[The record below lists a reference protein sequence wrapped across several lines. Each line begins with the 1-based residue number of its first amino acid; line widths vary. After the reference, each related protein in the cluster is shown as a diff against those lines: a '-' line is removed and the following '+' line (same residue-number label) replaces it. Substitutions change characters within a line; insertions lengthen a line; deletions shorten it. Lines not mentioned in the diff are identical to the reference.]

1 MTELEELRRR
11 LDVLEAESALHR
23 LRNRFH
29 DYVNTDR
36 WDEIGSLFAP
46 DAELD
51 YSYLG
56 SASGRAAI
64 TEFFAAIPRLL
75 PDGGRRSE
83 AELDPSTPGKPF
95 VRQFIHGH
103 DVTVDGDRATG
114 TSFLFATP
122 IYHGQSFVL
131 AGRFADTYRRVD
143 GAWMFAS
150 VALEIY
156 YSVPVAE
163 GWAGPDRHRMAL

>member
-1 MTELEELRRR
+1 MSDELDALRLR
-11 LDVLEAESALHR
+11 LEVLEAESALHK

-29 DYVNTDR
+29 EYVNTDR
-36 WDEIGSLFAP
+36 WDEIGGLFAP

-51 YSYLG
+51 YSSLG
-56 SASGRAAI
+56 SASGRLAI

-75 PDGGRRSE
+75 PAE
-83 AELDPSTPGKPF
+83 AGTPF

-103 DVTVDGDRATG
+103 DVTVDGDSATG

-131 AGRFADTYRRVD
+131 AGRFADTYTRA
-143 GAWMFAS
+143 GGEWLFAS
-150 VALEIY
+150 VALEIW

-163 GWAGPDRHRMAL
+163 GWAGPDRHRMSL

>member
-1 MTELEELRRR
+1 MIGMPDTDTGTELAALRRR
-11 LDVLEAESALHR
+11 LEVLEAESALHR

-29 DYVNTDR
+29 EYVNTDR
-36 WDEIGSLFAP
+36 WGEIGGLFAP

-56 SASGRAAI
+56 SASGRAEI

-75 PDGGRRSE
+75 PAGAG
-83 AELDPSTPGKPF
+83 APF

-103 DVTVDGDRATG
+103 DVEVDGDTATG

-131 AGRFADTYRRVD
+131 AGRFADSYVRRD
-143 GAWMFAS
+143 GEWFFAT
-150 VALEIY
+150 VALD
-156 YSVPVAE
+156 VVA
-163 GWAGPDRHRMAL
+163 G

>member
-1 MTELEELRRR
+1 VSDLAGLSRR
-11 LDVLEAESALHR
+11 LEVLEAESALHR

-29 DYVNTDR
+29 EFVNTDR
-36 WDEIGSLFAP
+36 WDEIGALFAP

-56 SASGRAAI
+56 SASGRSAI

-75 PDGGRRSE
+75 PAGPGQE
-83 AELDPSTPGKPF
+83 AGKPF

-114 TSFLFATP
+114 TSYLFATP

-131 AGRFADTYRRVD
+131 AGRFADGYARTD
-143 GAWMFAS
+143 GAWFFAS

>member
-1 MTELEELRRR
+1 MSDDLADLRRR
-11 LDVLEAESALHR
+11 LELLEAESALHR

-29 DYVNTDR
+29 EYVNTDR
-36 WDEIGSLFAP
+36 WDEIGGLFAP

-56 SASGRAAI
+56 SASGRPAI

-75 PDGGRRSE
+75 PAGPDGG
-83 AELDPSTPGKPF
+83 AGKPF

-103 DVTVDGDRATG
+103 DVTVDGDTATG

-131 AGRFADTYRRVD
+131 AGRFADTYTRAG
-143 GAWMFAS
+143 GAWLFAR
-150 VALEIY
+150 VALEIW

>member
-1 MTELEELRRR
+1 MSSDDLTALRLRLE
-11 LDVLEAESALHR
+11 VLEAESALHT
-23 LRNRFH
+23 LRHRFH
-29 DYVNTDR
+29 EYVNTDR

-56 SASGRAAI
+56 SASGRSAI

-75 PDGGRRSE
+75 PADE
-83 AELDPSTPGKPF
+83 GKPF

-103 DVTVDGDRATG
+103 DVAVDGDRATG

-131 AGRFADTYRRVD
+131 AGRFADSYVRVG
-143 GAWMFAS
+143 GAWLFAS
-150 VALEIY
+150 VVLEIY

>member
-1 MTELEELRRR
+1 MSADLADLQRR
-11 LDVLEAESALHR
+11 LEVLEAESALHR

-29 DYVNTDR
+29 EYVNTDR
-36 WDEIGSLFAP
+36 WDEIGGLFAP

-56 SASGRAAI
+56 AASGRAAI

-75 PDGGRRSE
+75 PAGPGQE
-83 AELDPSTPGKPF
+83 AGKPF

-103 DVTVDGDRATG
+103 DVAIDGDTATG

-131 AGRFADTYRRVD
+131 AGRFADTYTRVA
-143 GAWMFAS
+143 GAWLFAR

-156 YSVPVAE
+156 YSVPVSE
-163 GWAGPDRHRMAL
+163 GWAGPDRHRMSL